1 MKRLFATLWCDMR
14 LQWRN
19 GFYLV
24 TGIVLAFWVIF
35 RSQLPPTDLAR
46 LLPAFIISNLVLNTF
61 YFVAGLLL
69 LEKAEST
76 LEAQVLTPLRP
87 AEYLASKVLSLS
99 ILALVENLLV
109 VVLFQGFAFRLLP
122 LLTGLLL
129 AAAMY
134 TLTGFMVI
142 ARYDSINEF
151 LFPSVPMIIL
161 LCLPLLPYFGVGQ
174 TALVYAHPLQPALLL
189 MQAGFVRLPFWQA
202 AYALLYGGLCL
213 GLLAWA
219 SQRRFQRFIIRK
231 EGVR

>member
-1 MKRLFATLWCDMR
+1 
-14 LQWRN
+14 
-19 GFYLV
+19 
-24 TGIVLAFWVIF
+24 
-35 RSQLPPTDLAR
+35 
-46 LLPAFIISNLVLNTF
+46 
-61 YFVAGLLL
+61 
-69 LEKAEST
+69 
-76 LEAQVLTPLRP
+76 
-87 AEYLASKVLSLS
+87 
-99 ILALVENLLV
+99 
-109 VVLFQGFAFRLLP
+109 
-122 LLTGLLL
+122 
-129 AAAMY
+129 
-134 TLTGFMVI
+134 MVI
-142 ARYDSINEF
+142 AQYDSINEF